1 MSLRRGAPL
10 LAGALLLL
18 LLALAG
24 CEPATVARSAP
35 QRDLD
40 RLVARCTEAMVRDVC
55 VARRQSAADSTPAAS
70 QVFVAGVGAIDA
82 GAYAEIRSAGEAMC
96 GLVKTRCDQGWNDSA
111 CVAARSLWP
120 ATASAR

>member
-1 MSLRRGAPL
+1 MHLAGWAATAAL
-10 LAGALLLL
+10 LA
-18 LLALAG
+18 AG
-24 CEPATVARSAP
+24 CRPVDAGSQAERAE
-35 QRDLD
+35 LD
-40 RLVARCTEAMVRDVC
+40 RLVARCTDAMVRDVC
-55 VARRQSAADSTPAAS
+55 VARRQSAANSTPAAS

-96 GLVKTRCDQGWNDSA
+96 GLVKTRCIQGWNDNA